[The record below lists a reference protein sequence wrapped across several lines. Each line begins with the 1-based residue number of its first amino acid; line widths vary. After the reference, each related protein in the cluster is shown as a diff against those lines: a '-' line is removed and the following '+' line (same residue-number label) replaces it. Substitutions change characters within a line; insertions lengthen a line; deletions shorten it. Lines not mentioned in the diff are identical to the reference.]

1 MTLYAR
7 ITLGLM
13 GAASGGA
20 TALAVA
26 ATADVAP
33 NLMWAALLG
42 GMLGLAVGLARWVLR
57 PLRRF
62 AAELGDG
69 HPPPVDGVLA
79 HLKKSCAAL
88 QARLAEREQDV
99 EAQVSDRIR
108 DLVTAN
114 AALTV
119 LFDAVSDD
127 RPELS
132 DDDYVARFLSHWI
145 GHGTVR
151 AAGVWW
157 SDATPRAFLSGG
169 DAPVHPH
176 QVPAGL
182 LADLRAGGPPAARV
196 EGGLAWLAVA
206 VPARDTG
213 AGRAPRA
220 PRAMVAA
227 WPAERPPTE
236 AERLACVAVAR
247 YLGTRSAARGLA
259 PETPGPVAAPA
270 PEPAPEPTPEP
281 SGAPVPDPQTARQ

>member
-57 PLRRF
+57 PLRQF

-69 HPPPVDGVLA
+69 HPPPVDGVFA

-99 EAQVSDRIR
+99 EAQVSDRMR

-176 QVPAGL
+176 QVPKGL

-196 EGGLAWLAVA
+196 EDGLAWLAVA
-206 VPARDTG
+206 VPGRDADG
-213 AGRAPRA
+213 QRVPRA
-220 PRAMVAA
+220 VVAA
-227 WPAERPPTE
+227 WPEDRPPVE

-247 YLGTRSAARGLA
+247 YLGTRSAARTA
-259 PETPGPVAAPA
+259 SPQTPGPVAAPA
-270 PEPAPEPTPEP
+270 PEPAPESPDTP
-281 SGAPVPDPQTARQ
+281 APDPQTAKQ